1 MQKIIEQYKLI
12 IIGALGSIVLLFL
25 VWRSIAVKQQPF
37 VMLSSVESEVSSFSL
52 EESSDS
58 SEEKAPDIIYVDIKG
73 AVKQPNVYALP
84 SGSRLFDLIELAG
97 GFLPEAETSVV
108 NQAQLLNDQM
118 LIYIHT
124 QDEWA
129 ESGQVIIMPTHSDTT
144 NEGFGL
150 VNLNTANVSELQ
162 TLPGIGASKAEAI
175 VAYRTENG
183 SFQSIEELQQVK
195 GIGGKTYEQL
205 APLITVGH

>member
-108 NQAQLLNDQM
+108 NQAQLLSDQM

-129 ESGQVIIMPTHSDTT
+129 ESGQVIIMPTHNDTT
-144 NEGFGL
+144 NEGTGL
-150 VNLNTANVSELQ
+150 VNLNTADVSELQ